1 MKQIRWKPYLLF
13 SLAHRGRRCSGGLL
27 TRRGV
32 QNYHSVPKSALTPPD
47 WVFPVV
53 WAILFLLMA
62 IGAARVSLS
71 DSPKRTAAL
80 TLFWRTA
87 GGKLPLEPGIL

>member
-13 SLAHRGRRCSGGLL
+13 LLLTEAVGALAGFL

-62 IGAARVSLS
+62 IGRRPCLPLRQPQANRRSH
-71 DSPKRTAAL
+71 P
-80 TLFWRTA
+80 FWRTA